1 MPDHRPS
8 LPLPV
13 LLSLLMLTQT
23 FGWGVNVSLLGVLA
37 APAGADLG
45 LSPTMVYGG
54 ATALFLCAAA
64 TGPAAGRAV
73 DRFGGPRVLAFGSV
87 VPALALALMALAQ
100 GPVLWFCAWALQGVA
115 THVAL
120 ATAAYGALAQQ
131 AGGQARRAIGTLT
144 LATGLCATVM
154 WPVSGF
160 LMEAVGWRGMCLAYA
175 GATLAIVLP
184 IHLWISLRAGQR
196 ATPEAASAAAST
208 PLAGSAGVFRL
219 VAVFQTV
226 SVVVG
231 TSLMVLLIDIFTALG
246 TPRPEAIFAASLV
259 GVAYLVSRA
268 LLVAIGERLP
278 PVTLAAAVLVAMPL
292 SLAPLVLWPLSG
304 APLPAWVAAA
314 TAVAYGLPAGL
325 LGILRPTIPQ
335 QVFGAASYGRALGRL
350 ARPGDLANAAA
361 PAVFA
366 ALLAVS
372 ASAAVLAAVALCL
385 VGLVAI
391 RRLMA
396 AVAAQSPA

>member
-1 MPDHRPS
+1 M
-8 LPLPV
+8 
-13 LLSLLMLTQT
+13 
-23 FGWGVNVSLLGVLA
+23 LA

-45 LSPTMVYGG
+45 LSPAMVYGG

-120 ATAAYGALAQQ
+120 ATAAYGTLAQQ

-154 WPVSGF
+154 WPVSGL
-160 LMEAVGWRGMCLAYA
+160 LMQAVGWRGMCLAYA
-175 GATLAIVLP
+175 AATLVVALP
-184 IHLWISLRAGQR
+184 IHVWISLRAGPR
-196 ATPEAASAAAST
+196 GAAEAEPPAT
-208 PLAGSAGVFRL
+208 PLASSARVFRL

-226 SVVVG
+226 SLVIG
-231 TSLMVLLIDIFTALG
+231 ASLMVLLIDIFTALG

-268 LLVAIGERLP
+268 LLVVIGERLP

-304 APLPAWVAAA
+304 APLPA
-314 TAVAYGLPAGL
+314 
-325 LGILRPTIPQ
+325 
-335 QVFGAASYGRALGRL
+335 
-350 ARPGDLANAAA
+350 
-361 PAVFA
+361 
-366 ALLAVS
+366 
-372 ASAAVLAAVALCL
+372 
-385 VGLVAI
+385 
-391 RRLMA
+391 
-396 AVAAQSPA
+396 

>member
-1 MPDHRPS
+1 MPDHRHS

-45 LSPTMVYGG
+45 LSPAVVYGG

-87 VPALALALMALAQ
+87 VPAMALTLMALAQ
-100 GPVLWFCAWALQGVA
+100 GPVLWLLAWALQGVA

-120 ATAAYGALAQQ
+120 ATAAYGTLAQQ
-131 AGGQARRAIGTLT
+131 AGGRARRAIGTLT

-154 WPVSGF
+154 WPVSS
-160 LMEAVGWRGMCLAYA
+160 LVMHEVGWRGMCLVYA

-184 IHLWISLRAGQR
+184 IHLWISLRAGPR
-196 ATPEAASAAAST
+196 ATPETASASAST

-219 VAVFQTV
+219 VTVFQTV

-246 TPRPEAIFAASLV
+246 TPRPQAIFAASLV

-268 LLVAIGERLP
+268 MLVAIGERLP

-304 APLPAWVAAA
+304 APLPA
-314 TAVAYGLPAGL
+314 
-325 LGILRPTIPQ
+325 
-335 QVFGAASYGRALGRL
+335 
-350 ARPGDLANAAA
+350 
-361 PAVFA
+361 
-366 ALLAVS
+366 
-372 ASAAVLAAVALCL
+372 
-385 VGLVAI
+385 
-391 RRLMA
+391 
-396 AVAAQSPA
+396 

>member
-1 MPDHRPS
+1 MPDHRHS
-8 LPLPV
+8 LPLPL

-45 LSPTMVYGG
+45 LSPAMVYGG

-73 DRFGGPRVLAFGSV
+73 DRFGGPRVLAYGSV

-120 ATAAYGALAQQ
+120 ATAAYGTLAQQ
-131 AGGQARRAIGTLT
+131 AGGRARRAIGTLT

-154 WPVSGF
+154 WPVSSL
-160 LMEAVGWRGMCLAYA
+160 LMQAIGWRGMCLAYA
-175 GATLAIVLP
+175 AATLVVALP
-184 IHLWISLRAGQR
+184 IHVWISLRAGPR
-196 ATPEAASAAAST
+196 GAAEAEAPAT
-208 PLAGSAGVFRL
+208 PLASSARVFRL

-226 SVVVG
+226 SLVVG

-268 LLVAIGERLP
+268 LLVVIGERLP
-278 PVTLAAAVLVAMPL
+278 PVTLAAVVLVAMPL

-396 AVAAQSPA
+396 AVAAQGPA